1 MGDAVAVDLKFDGL
15 QDYSTGEPSRLR
27 AELQRQNAKVLSAFV
42 RAGQKLEALPVERVA
57 TGTVQAAFGEAVLCD
72 TTNANITIE
81 APEILPG
88 DAGKAIDVVHVR
100 PGNSIIFR
108 ARPPQLVQGT
118 VSVTFT
124 TVGYWRIR
132 AYGGN
137 WLVQQ

>member
-1 MGDAVAVDLKFDGL
+1 MAGALKFDGL
-15 QDYSTGEPSRLR
+15 QDYSTGDASKLR
-27 AELQRQNAKVLSAFV
+27 SELQRQNAKVRDTFV
-42 RAGQKLEALPVERVA
+42 RAEQKLEPVPIERVA
-57 TGTVQAAFGEAVLCD
+57 TGTVSAAIGEALLCD
-72 TTNANITIE
+72 TTNADVTID
-81 APEILPG
+81 APEIRAG
-88 DAGKAIDVVHVR
+88 DAGRSIDVVHVR

-124 TVGYWRIR
+124 TIGYWRIR